1 NIPPGSATETTNTDQ
16 MVISEIPRSFLLTS
30 LPPCNQ
36 IDGII
41 TVTRDKL
48 MTVLSAPEMR
58 FGTKQDV
65 PFIIAVIRDGMRDG
79 YFNFDDDDGLSQFES
94 QISEAIAR
102 RERGENCADFLFVFD
117 AQHNGAAIGFALL
130 TGKNG
135 ANGLASHLEIRMFG
149 VTRSQRQ
156 KGFGRSMLQSILDAT
171 PGHKV
176 EASCLPASVVMARML
191 TNAGFHVKEI
201 SPFGKRTFR
210 R

>member
-1 NIPPGSATETTNTDQ
+1 
-16 MVISEIPRSFLLTS
+16 M
-30 LPPCNQ
+30 
-36 IDGII
+36 
-41 TVTRDKL
+41 RDKL

-94 QISEAIAR
+94 QISEAIVR

-117 AQHNGAAIGFALL
+117 APNNGAAIGFALL

-149 VTRSQRQ
+149 VTRSERQ
-156 KGFGRSMLQSILDAT
+156 KGFGRSMLQSILGAT
-171 PGHKV
+171 PGHKL
-176 EASCLPASVVMARML
+176 EASCLPASVVMARLL
-191 TNAGFHVKEI
+191 TKTGFHVKEI

>member
-1 NIPPGSATETTNTDQ
+1 MKKAGIFAGLIYLPGSATETTNTDQ

-94 QISEAIAR
+94 QISEAIAV

-149 VTRSQRQ
+149 VTESKT

-176 EASCLPASVVMARML
+176 EASCLPASVVMAD
-191 TNAGFHVKEI
+191 AD
-201 SPFGKRTFR
+201 
-210 R
+210 

>member
-1 NIPPGSATETTNTDQ
+1 MLALYTSGSATETTNTDQ

-94 QISEAIAR
+94 QISEAIAAGTGRELR
-102 RERGENCADFLFVFD
+102 RFLV
-117 AQHNGAAIGFALL
+117 
-130 TGKNG
+130 
-135 ANGLASHLEIRMFG
+135 
-149 VTRSQRQ
+149 
-156 KGFGRSMLQSILDAT
+156 
-171 PGHKV
+171 
-176 EASCLPASVVMARML
+176 CL
-191 TNAGFHVKEI
+191 
-201 SPFGKRTFR
+201 
-210 R
+210 

>member
-1 NIPPGSATETTNTDQ
+1 

-117 AQHNGAAIGFALL
+117 AHIMA
-130 TGKNG
+130 
-135 ANGLASHLEIRMFG
+135 
-149 VTRSQRQ
+149 QR
-156 KGFGRSMLQSILDAT
+156 
-171 PGHKV
+171 
-176 EASCLPASVVMARML
+176 
-191 TNAGFHVKEI
+191 
-201 SPFGKRTFR
+201 
-210 R
+210 

>member
-1 NIPPGSATETTNTDQ
+1 MPPGSATETTNTDQ

>member
-1 NIPPGSATETTNTDQ
+1 
-16 MVISEIPRSFLLTS
+16 
-30 LPPCNQ
+30 
-36 IDGII
+36 
-41 TVTRDKL
+41 

-130 TGKNG
+130 TGKMVQMDLLHIWNQDVWCYQESKTKRIW
-135 ANGLASHLEIRMFG
+135 AL
-149 VTRSQRQ
+149 
-156 KGFGRSMLQSILDAT
+156 
-171 PGHKV
+171 
-176 EASCLPASVVMARML
+176 
-191 TNAGFHVKEI
+191 HVAKY
-201 SPFGKRTFR
+201 SGCYSRP
-210 R
+210 

>member
-1 NIPPGSATETTNTDQ
+1 MQLVKNLKKYDHPDILIRQEADQENHKKTGLNEKGWHFAGLIYILTLLLRNTNIGQ
-16 MVISEIPRSFLLTS
+16 MAISEIPRSFLLTS

-41 TVTRDKL
+41 TVMRDKL

-117 AQHNGAAIGFALL
+117 APNNGAAIGFALL

-149 VTRSQRQ
+149 VTRSERQ
-156 KGFGRSMLQSILDAT
+156 KGFGRSMLL
-171 PGHKV
+171 
-176 EASCLPASVVMARML
+176 
-191 TNAGFHVKEI
+191 AGD
-201 SPFGKRTFR
+201 P
-210 R
+210 

>member
-1 NIPPGSATETTNTDQ
+1 

-201 SPFGKRTFR
+201 SLFGKRTFR

>member
-1 NIPPGSATETTNTDQ
+1 MKKAGILLALYTSGSATETTNTDQ

-94 QISEAIAR
+94 QISEAIAVRNLGRELR
-102 RERGENCADFLFVFD
+102 RFLV
-117 AQHNGAAIGFALL
+117 
-130 TGKNG
+130 
-135 ANGLASHLEIRMFG
+135 
-149 VTRSQRQ
+149 
-156 KGFGRSMLQSILDAT
+156 
-171 PGHKV
+171 
-176 EASCLPASVVMARML
+176 CL
-191 TNAGFHVKEI
+191 
-201 SPFGKRTFR
+201 
-210 R
+210 